1 LSSRSR
7 LKLGRP
13 PLAPR
18 PTIGRLARKM
28 LRRQHRSQVGDFTAA
43 LASRPLDVVYRKMI
57 RRALAP
63 LQTRNGQ
70 TRNGK

>member
-1 LSSRSR
+1 VSGRSR
-7 LKLGRP
+7 LKVGRP

-18 PTIGRLARKM
+18 PTIGRLARKL

-43 LASRPLDVVYRKMI
+43 LADRPLDVVYRRMI

-63 LQTRNGQ
+63 LQTRHGQ
-70 TRNGK
+70 